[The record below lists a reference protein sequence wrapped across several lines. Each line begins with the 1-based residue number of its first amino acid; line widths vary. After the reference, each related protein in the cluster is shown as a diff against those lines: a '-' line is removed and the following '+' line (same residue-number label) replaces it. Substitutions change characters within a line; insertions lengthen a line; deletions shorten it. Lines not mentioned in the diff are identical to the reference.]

1 MTAHGQRK
9 VLAPREPQKF
19 EMALNLDIAKAFGT
33 MMPPGFL
40 VQVGEVM
47 Q

>member
-9 VLAPREPQKF
+9 VLAAREPQKF
-19 EMALNLDIAKAFGT
+19 EMTLNLDIAKALGT
-33 MMPPGFL
+33 MIRSGFL
-40 VQVGEVM
+40 VQAGEVM